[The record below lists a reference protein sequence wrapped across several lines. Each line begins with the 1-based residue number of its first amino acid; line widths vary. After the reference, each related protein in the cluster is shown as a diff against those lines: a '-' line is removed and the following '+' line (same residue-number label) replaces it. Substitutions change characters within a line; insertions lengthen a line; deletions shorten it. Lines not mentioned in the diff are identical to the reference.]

1 MKIKR
6 GATDIADVV
15 LSESSFTNEEINGS
29 FTAYLEFD
37 VLEPLSLT
45 INDRIAY
52 MGEEYYIRYK
62 ESVQK
67 KETSVGYSY
76 QITFF
81 HELYRLHDVV
91 FFLYDTPEFKK
102 STSFYNGNALD
113 VLKLIVK
120 SMNRVHPGWTV
131 GECIESKTQTFN
143 FQNKTCAEV
152 VNDVLNAYNTEYWV
166 KGKKLNF
173 GKREFDSGGL
183 VLKQGEGF
191 KNLTLEAVDDTPP
204 ITRLYAYGGDT
215 NLTADYGSYL
225 MLPGKALY
233 IEKNVAKYGVI
244 EYIKQWEDVFPVG
257 EFAVTSKINNTT
269 LRASGIDFNLTA
281 QLIDGI
287 EVLVAFQNGAL
298 AGYDLAVVEG
308 SWNNTTKELR
318 LKQNEEEDALK
329 VPGDIN
335 FEVGDTFI
343 FTGLKMPDS
352 YITNA
357 SQELLETAQKFLD
370 EKCENRVQL
379 KGECDEI
386 EFAEREIHIACGQLV
401 GVQDAKLEI
410 NREIRVTAVK
420 RYIEND
426 DETPF
431 RYELIVSD
439 FLQTNGF
446 SQIVDEIKDV
456 PNKIDNEV
464 RPIDGFTKRT
474 WRDVQ
479 ETKQMMY
486 DPESQFWQDIVSA
499 IVGEFGHLIVGFQS
513 AQMDFIGVRFQPNYN
528 NDPNNFRSTAGRL
541 VHMTINGDG
550 ASRTWNI
557 SASNLALSNAYAYYV
572 YARCSVSGDAGSIV
586 YSLLPIK
593 VEEEAG
599 YYHFWIG
606 VLNTPENNVR
616 SWKPVYG
623 YTEIAG
629 QQITTGVIQDMLAR
643 LIIDL
648 KNARITAKDGAEII
662 GKIIISAG
670 SSGLGN
676 LEEWE
681 QAAQAI
687 GDALTA
693 AENASN
699 AANTANSNA
708 NTAINTANDKAKVF
722 YSPDAPTSGMKTND
736 LWVDGVLIY
745 RYNGSAWVV
754 ADKYDM
760 QMVVSNGGLFTAGA
774 ITFGEPGAQTGG
786 MSAYGSIR
794 IWSGGNSGVAGG
806 TFRVMATGDVYS
818 KGSYL
823 TENANGEVNAGIT
836 GMGTAAGSVR
846 IWAGAPYDGSANT
859 NSIDNAPFRV
869 TQDGS
874 MYSSKGEMG
883 GFTVAYNSI
892 QSKDNAYPDYG
903 NNSKFYMSSSGDSPF
918 LSFSANGLWA
928 GIGLHVMPAGY
939 PRTLLRLEN
948 TAPLFS
954 DGENGNIRIK
964 TTGSSTRNIHIF
976 IADAGEWNTAGKSIT
991 IESRKF
997 SNDNA
1002 GFFRTCIMLST
1013 MPHESQINT
1022 LGSYIKHPVYWDEN
1036 SGYLFFG

>member
-6 GATDIADVV
+6 GTTDIADVV
-15 LSESSFTNEEINGS
+15 LNESSFTNEEINGS

-37 VLEPLSLT
+37 VLNPVNLT
-45 INDRIAY
+45 INDWITY
-52 MGEEYYIRYK
+52 MGENYYIRYK

-76 QITFF
+76 RVTFF

-102 STSFYNGNALD
+102 NTSFYNGNALD

-152 VNDVLNAYNTEYWV
+152 VNDILNAYNTEYWV
-166 KGKKLNF
+166 TGKKLNF
-173 GKREFDSGGL
+173 GKKEFDSGGL

-233 IEKNVAKYGVI
+233 IEKNVNKYGVI
-244 EYIKQWEDVFPVG
+244 ECIKQWEDVFPKG
-257 EFAVTSKINNTT
+257 EFTVTSKINNVT
-269 LRASGIDFNLTA
+269 LRASGIDFNLTN
-281 QLIDGI
+281 QLIHDVD
-287 EVLVAFQNGAL
+287 VLVTFQDGAL
-298 AGYDLAVVEG
+298 AGYDLVVAAG
-308 SWNNTTKELR
+308 SWNNTTKEFR
-318 LKQNEEEDALK
+318 IKQNEEEDALE

-335 FEVGDTFI
+335 FEVGDKFI
-343 FTGLKMPDS
+343 FTGLKMPEA

-410 NREIRVTAVK
+410 DREIRVTAVK

-431 RYELIVSD
+431 RYEIIISD

-464 RPIDGFTKRT
+464 RPIAGFTKRT

-528 NDPNNFRSTAGRL
+528 DNPNNFRSTAGQL
-541 VHMTINGDG
+541 IHMTINGDNT
-550 ASRTWNI
+550 SRTWNI
-557 SASNLALSNAYAYYV
+557 AASNLALSNAYAYYI
-572 YARCSVSGDAGSIV
+572 YAKCSILGDSGSIA
-586 YSLLPIK
+586 YSLSPIK
-593 VEEEAG
+593 VDEVSG

-606 VLNTPENNVR
+606 ILNTPEDNVR

-629 QQITTGVIQDMLAR
+629 QQITTGIIKDRLAR

-648 KNARITAKDGAEII
+648 TEGVIY
-662 GKIIISAG
+662 GKVTFKAG

-676 LEEWE
+676 VEEWPQAE
-681 QAAQAI
+681 QDI
-687 GDALTA
+687 KDALAA

-699 AANTANSNA
+699 EANTANTNA
-708 NTAINTANDKAKVF
+708 NTANTNANNALSTANDKAKVF
-722 YSPDAPTSGMKTND
+722 YNPDAPTSGMKTND

-760 QMVVSNGGLFTAGA
+760 QMVVNNGGLFTAGV

-806 TFRVMATGDVYS
+806 TFRVMSTGDVYS
-818 KGSYL
+818 RGSYL
-823 TENANGEVNAGIT
+823 VENSNNDVTAGIT
-836 GMGTAAGSVR
+836 GEGTAAGSVR
-846 IWAGAPYDGSANT
+846 VWTGASYSGRGG
-859 NSIDNAPFRV
+859 APFRV

-874 MYSSKGEMG
+874 MYASQGEIG
-883 GFTVAYNSI
+883 GFAISSGYI

-903 NNSKFYMSSSGDSPF
+903 NNSKFSMSSSGESPF
-918 LSFSANGLWA
+918 LFFSADGMWA
-928 GIGLHVMPAGY
+928 GIGLNVLPATSGT
-939 PRTLLRLEN
+939 RALLRLDN
-948 TAPLFS
+948 TVPFATS
-954 DGENGNIRIK
+954 SAANYNIRMK
-964 TTGSSTRNIHIF
+964 TTGSTTRNVHIHI
-976 IADAGEWNTAGKSIT
+976 ANAGEWNSDGKSIT

-997 SNDNA
+997 SNDSA

-1013 MPHESQINT
+1013 MPHENQINT
-1022 LGSYIKHPVYWDEN
+1022 LGTYTKRPVYWDEN